1 MIEYTIE
8 LDDAEVRAMEHIAV
22 DPQDWIQNVFNFK
35 IQSSTNEFLKRYVE
49 KQQAQGKD
57 IITDTDLLISESAE
71 LPANQRITKEQYKI
85 FPDDPFNPFLIP

>member
-71 LPANQRITKEQYKI
+71 LPDNQRITKEQYKI